1 MNTEENPWII
11 LNKKDYFII
20 KKKKKERYFVL
31 QIDLKILL
39 KKMSLF

>member
-20 KKKKKERYFVL
+20 KKKKKSYFVL
-31 QIDLKILL
+31 QIDSKILL